1 MPMGRAGKET
11 GAMTY
16 KIIASDRKEVTQQ
29 MEALTG
35 ERPSYTRAPR
45 FAYILR
51 GVTVEKNGTV
61 TAGEDA
67 DLELVGQLIEA
78 GLIAAPDGAEAQE
91 AEAVTET
98 QENETEGGAEMQE
111 AETVTEM
118 QEAGADAG
126 SGSETETGQP
136 EAEDDEADSG
146 EAAEDESEEPAGQQ
160 TEAAEAEAA
169 GDAGTEETEDAQ
181 TAGIEESETMDDD
194 DGYGSIVEHEER
206 RETVRPSFSFPLGQH
221 RTESILNLVFTIYSK
236 GGLISKS
243 TQGEFSASEELV
255 EELQSGRILRI
266 EEAFETIKDAGEGAL
281 KGLTFE
287 KDKVTFDGFPA
298 TDDQATID
306 AWLALATA
314 INRTAIR
321 QNRIRAKLTDE
332 TNEKFAFRTWLTR
345 LGMNG
350 ADMKAERNIL
360 YRHLSGHTEFRTAAD
375 QEKWTKRQNEKRDA
389 LRALK
394 EAAEEEAA
402 GHDGG
407 D

>member
-1 MPMGRAGKET
+1 MGRAGKET
-11 GAMTY
+11 EAMTY
-16 KIIASDRKEVTQQ
+16 KILVDDRKEITQQ

-35 ERPSYTRAPR
+35 EKPFYTRAPR

-61 TAGEDA
+61 TTDEDA

-78 GLIAAPDGAEAQE
+78 GLIEAPGGIEIETPEADAETETE
-91 AEAVTET
+91 AEI
-98 QENETEGGAEMQE
+98 
-111 AETVTEM
+111 ETVTE
-118 QEAGADAG
+118 
-126 SGSETETGQP
+126 T
-136 EAEDDEADSG
+136 EAES
-146 EAAEDESEEPAGQQ
+146 ESERAEKAS
-160 TEAAEAEAA
+160 EEEAEATDNDEGIA
-169 GDAGTEETEDAQ
+169 EVRDPDEAENDVAVGSLEADDGDAADEEAEEQEASEDA
-181 TAGIEESETMDDD
+181 
-194 DGYGSIVEHEER
+194 DGYGSMMEHEAH
-206 RETVRPSFSFPLGQH
+206 REPVKPTFSFPLGQH

-243 TQGEFSASEELV
+243 TQGEFFASEELV
-255 EELQSGRILRI
+255 ETLQSGRILRI
-266 EEAFETIKDAGEGAL
+266 EEALETVRDAGDGAL
-281 KGLTFE
+281 KGLSFE
-287 KDKVTFDGFPA
+287 KDKVTFNGFPE
-298 TDDQATID
+298 TDDQATMD

-314 INRTAIR
+314 INKTAIR

-350 ADMKAERNIL
+350 ADMKEERNIL
-360 YRHLSGHTEFRTAAD
+360 YRHLSGHTAFRTPAD

-402 GHDGG
+402 NLAEESAD
-407 D
+407 